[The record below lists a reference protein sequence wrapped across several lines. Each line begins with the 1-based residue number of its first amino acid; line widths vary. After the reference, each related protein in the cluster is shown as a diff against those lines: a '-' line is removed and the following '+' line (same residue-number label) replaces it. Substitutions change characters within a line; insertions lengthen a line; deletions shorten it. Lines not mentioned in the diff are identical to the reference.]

1 MCIETKAGLPFE
13 SFSISELFKKS
24 YFYLANDLVQRL
36 LAAARKFAIAS
47 VENYYDNMFD
57 VSRNKLTFETVQANY
72 ISNLLKTYKTSKA
85 SLQIMKR

>member
-1 MCIETKAGLPFE
+1 MNL
-13 SFSISELFKKS
+13 SQSLNYLKKS
-24 YFYLANDLVQRL
+24 YLYLANDLVQRL
-36 LAAARKFAIAS
+36 LAAARKFAIES